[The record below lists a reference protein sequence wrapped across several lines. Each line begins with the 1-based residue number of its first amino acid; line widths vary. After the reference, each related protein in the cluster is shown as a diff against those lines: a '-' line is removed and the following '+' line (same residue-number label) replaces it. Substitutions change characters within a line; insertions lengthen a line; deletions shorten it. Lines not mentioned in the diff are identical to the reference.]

1 MPVNHI
7 IDKGAYDI
15 NEAIHT
21 ANGVISVRLVHVS
34 HSNECRE
41 DFVVP
46 EACVQV
52 HVIVLDV
59 ASRQVNRSRLSCD

>member
-1 MPVNHI
+1 VPVNHI
-7 IDKGAYDI
+7 INKGAYDI